1 MKKRNQN
8 RFIVDNAKTER
19 YMRSSIPA
27 MQRLLNK
34 HENDFKK
41 ALKNLVHVNV
51 PNEFYPRGSLV
62 EKI

>member
-8 RFIVDNAKTER
+8 RFIVNNAKTER

-27 MQRLLNK
+27 IQRLLNK

-41 ALKNLVHVNV
+41 ALK
-51 PNEFYPRGSLV
+51 
-62 EKI
+62 I